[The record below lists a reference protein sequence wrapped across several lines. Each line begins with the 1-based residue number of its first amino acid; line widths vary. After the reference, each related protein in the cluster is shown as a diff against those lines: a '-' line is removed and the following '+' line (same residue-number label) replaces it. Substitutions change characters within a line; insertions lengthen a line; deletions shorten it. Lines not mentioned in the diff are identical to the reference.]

1 MVATY
6 AWADEPLIIMA
17 TQAAFV
23 LLKKKA
29 QIVFIKIFILDQ
41 DEDHVISSTK
51 QMLLFAV
58 EVKDG
63 NVVQLERSY

>member
-1 MVATY
+1 
-6 AWADEPLIIMA
+6 MA

-23 LLKKKA
+23 LVKKKA

-63 NVVQLERSY
+63 NVVQLELSY